1 MDSYKIDKVY
11 RTTNY
16 AKFKRLIGNR
26 SVTNNR
32 VGIIKE
38 SIQKYGYISNPIICN
53 EKMEV
58 IDGQGRLQACT
69 ELGLPIE
76 YRVVGGIGIN
86 ECLAMN
92 LKPTSWTPM
101 DYCISYA
108 ERGDENYKRLVDLAR
123 TTKFSP
129 TLIYSIVRGGSNMCG
144 RRSEQLRNG
153 DFVLGEYDY
162 LKIKDILSKLNTL
175 RDVSKEIGGRTD
187 SFYTATA
194 WAMQLPNVDADRL
207 LKVIRER
214 ANMIHPIA
222 NGKAYLTDL
231 TKAYNKGLSK
241 GKVYFEIEVER
252 NAK

>member
-26 SVTNNR
+26 NVTNSR

-76 YRVVGGIGIN
+76 YRVVDGIGIN

-92 LKPTSWTPM
+92 LKPTSWTVM

-108 ERGDENYKRLVDLAR
+108 ERDNENYKRLVDLAK

-129 TLIYSIVRGGSNMCG
+129 TLINSIVSGGNNMGG
-144 RRSEQLRNG
+144 RSGEKLRSGN
-153 DFVLGEYDY
+153 FVLGEYDY
-162 LKIKDILSKLNTL
+162 LRIQDILSRLNTL
-175 RDVSKEIGGRTD
+175 RDVCKEIGGRTD
-187 SFYTATA
+187 SFYAATA

-207 LKVIRER
+207 VKVIRER

-222 NGKAYLTDL
+222 NGKAYLADL
-231 TKAYNKGLSK
+231 TKVYNKGLSK
-241 GKVYFEIEVER
+241 GRVYFEVEAER